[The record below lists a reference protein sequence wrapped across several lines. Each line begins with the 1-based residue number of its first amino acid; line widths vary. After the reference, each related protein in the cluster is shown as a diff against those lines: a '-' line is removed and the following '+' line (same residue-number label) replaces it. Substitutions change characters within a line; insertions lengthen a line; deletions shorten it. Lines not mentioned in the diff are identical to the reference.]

1 MREQATNKENTMSK
15 ILLVDDEVNALNGL
29 KVLIDFEKYDM
40 DTIFTAKNAFDAL
53 AIIEA
58 NRPEY
63 IITDISMPQMTG
75 LQMITEIKK
84 VAKYSPKIIVLSGFS
99 TFQYAKEAL
108 ALGVRAYLLKPCDE
122 DELDDILTKLY
133 AEPDEDKEEAE
144 SALAESYMLKILNGE
159 NAQKAYSCVES
170 FMDLQSGDCLSICPC
185 KITFKN
191 SKEVDLSEEEI
202 EHSNEKFVEI
212 MSKMLA
218 SEGKITA
225 FSLSSSEILFVV
237 HAPVIAPEILKNKI
251 VGAQEIAFA
260 GHGIISSFIVSDSF
274 KKTEEIAKIYQDCKN
289 SMFNIGGLTK
299 PQISMLSDETI
310 SSEEF
315 KTIYNLFDELAG
327 NFETIY
333 EDELNEKLDKIFAM
347 AKEIDMPLAY
357 FWSIYNAFIIN
368 ITRYVA
374 ELDRDVDKIIDQLA
388 DIKNNNSSELMT
400 DSSKLKDLVCELYS
414 EMNTHKIHQQNEVF
428 HNIITYVTNNYQENL
443 TLKSLATKFYV
454 NPIYLGRLFKK
465 NTNTLFNEYLTNIR
479 IEKSKVLLLKTNK
492 KIYEIADEIGF
503 NDPNYFIAKFLK
515 AEGTTPSQ
523 YRKKQ
528 V

>member
-1 MREQATNKENTMSK
+1 MSK

-29 KVLIDFEKYDM
+29 KVLIDFEKYDI

-53 AIIEA
+53 AIIEES
-58 NRPEY
+58 RPEY

-84 VAKYSPKIIVLSGFS
+84 VAKYNPKIIVLSGFS

-122 DELDDILTKLY
+122 DELDDILTKLH
-133 AEPDEDKEEAE
+133 AEPEEDKEEATN
-144 SALAESYMLKILNGE
+144 ALAESFMLKILNGE
-159 NAQKAYSCVES
+159 NAQKAYSAVES
-170 FMDLQSGDCLSICPC
+170 FMEYKEGHAICLFPC
-185 KITFKN
+185 KIGFKN
-191 SKEVDLSEEEI
+191 SKEVDLSDEEI
-202 EHSNEKFVEI
+202 EASNEKFAEI
-212 MSKMLA
+212 MSKMLSA
-218 SEGKITA
+218 EGKVTA
-225 FSLSSSEILFVV
+225 FSLSSSEILFVL
-237 HAPVIAPEILKNKI
+237 HSGSISTETLAEKI
-251 VGAQEIAFA
+251 SGAQDIAFS
-260 GHGIISSFIVSDSF
+260 GHGIISSAILSDSF
-274 KKTEEIAKIYQDCKN
+274 IKIDEIAKVYQDCKN
-289 SMFNIGGLTK
+289 SLVGSSVLAN
-299 PQISMLSDETI
+299 PQLSMLSDETI
-310 SSEEF
+310 TSEEF
-315 KTIYNLFDELAG
+315 KTIYNMFGELSA

-333 EDELNEKLDKIFAM
+333 QEELTEKIDTIFAL
-347 AKEIDMPLAY
+347 AKEIDMPVAY

-368 ITRYVA
+368 ITKYVA
-374 ELDRDVDKIIDQLA
+374 ELDRDVDTIIDKLA
-388 DIKNNNSSELMT
+388 DIKNTKLSGMMT
-400 DSSKLKDLVCELYS
+400 DSSALKNLVLELYT

-443 TLKSLATKFYV
+443 TLKSLAIKFYV

-465 NTNTLFNEYLTNIR
+465 NTGTLFNEYLTNIR

-492 KIYEIADEIGF
+492 KIYEIAEEIGF

-528 V
+528 A

>member
-1 MREQATNKENTMSK
+1 MSK
-15 ILLVDDEVNALNGL
+15 ILLVDDEANALNGL
-29 KVLIDFEKYDM
+29 KVLIDFEKYDI

-53 AIIEA
+53 AIIEES
-58 NRPEY
+58 RPEY

-84 VAKYSPKIIVLSGFS
+84 VAKYTPKIIVLSGFS

-122 DELDDILTKLY
+122 DELDDILTKLH
-133 AEPDEDKEEAE
+133 AEPDEDKEETASAVAE
-144 SALAESYMLKILNGE
+144 SFMLKILNGE
-159 NAQKAYSCVES
+159 NAQKAYLAIES
-170 FMDLQSGDCLSICPC
+170 FMEYKPGESLCIFPC
-185 KITFKN
+185 KVAFKN
-191 SKEVDLSEEEI
+191 SKEVDLTEEEI
-202 EHSNEKFVEI
+202 ENSNAKFVEI
-212 MSKMLA
+212 MTKMLTA
-218 SEGKITA
+218 EGKVAA
-225 FSLSSSEILFVV
+225 FSLSSSEILFVL
-237 HAPVIAPEILKNKI
+237 HAQIISTESLSQKIKNT
-251 VGAQEIAFA
+251 QDLAFS
-260 GHGIISSFIVSDSF
+260 GHGIISSAILSDSF
-274 KKTEEIAKIYQDCKN
+274 IRIDEIAKVFGECKN
-289 SMFNIGGLTK
+289 SLLHTSGLTK
-299 PQISMLSDETI
+299 PQLSMLADETI
-310 SSEEF
+310 SSDEF
-315 KTIYNLFDELAG
+315 KTIYNLFNELSA

-333 EDELNEKLDKIFAM
+333 QDELTEKIDTIFAM
-347 AKEIDMPLAY
+347 AKQIDMPVAY

-374 ELDRDVDKIIDQLA
+374 ELDRDVDKIIDKLA
-388 DIKNNNSSELMT
+388 DIKSKQSQTLLQENSP
-400 DSSKLKDLVCELYS
+400 LKDLVIELYT

-428 HNIITYVTNNYQENL
+428 HNIITYVTNNYSENL
-443 TLKSLATKFYV
+443 TLKSLSTKFYV

-465 NTNTLFNEYLTNIR
+465 NTGTLFNEYLTNIR